1 MIRSAKLACGGAVAL
16 MLLGGMIC
24 PAMAETNTDS
34 AYGRVE
40 QRIIENNPDFD
51 IQLKYGLNGYAV
63 NDRGS
68 VIRLDIVCD
77 TDFAGNVSVQ
87 TSYSEGFGTK
97 NMTYARDVELKA
109 GENTELEF
117 CVDNMGSGIA
127 KVEIKDS
134 DGELVYS
141 ERDSLS
147 IEGNDM
153 VVAVGVMSDRQD
165 AMSYIEDV
173 SMDNVYDNAKV
184 ETVALSPSDIPE
196 SEEGLEAIEY
206 MLVDDYDLSGL
217 SEKQSAAI
225 KQWVYSGG
233 AMILAKSSD
242 ENELSSFDG
251 DFVSAVNATQ
261 QVHELDG

>member
-109 GENTELEF
+109 
-117 CVDNMGSGIA
+117 
-127 KVEIKDS
+127 
-134 DGELVYS
+134 
-141 ERDSLS
+141 
-147 IEGNDM
+147 
-153 VVAVGVMSDRQD
+153 
-165 AMSYIEDV
+165 
-173 SMDNVYDNAKV
+173 
-184 ETVALSPSDIPE
+184 
-196 SEEGLEAIEY
+196 
-206 MLVDDYDLSGL
+206 
-217 SEKQSAAI
+217 
-225 KQWVYSGG
+225 
-233 AMILAKSSD
+233 
-242 ENELSSFDG
+242 
-251 DFVSAVNATQ
+251 
-261 QVHELDG
+261 

>member
-1 MIRSAKLACGGAVAL
+1 
-16 MLLGGMIC
+16 
-24 PAMAETNTDS
+24 
-34 AYGRVE
+34 
-40 QRIIENNPDFD
+40 
-51 IQLKYGLNGYAV
+51 
-63 NDRGS
+63 
-68 VIRLDIVCD
+68 
-77 TDFAGNVSVQ
+77 
-87 TSYSEGFGTK
+87 
-97 NMTYARDVELKA
+97 
-109 GENTELEF
+109 
-117 CVDNMGSGIA
+117 MGSGIA

-233 AMILAKSSD
+233 GCD
-242 ENELSSFDG
+242 TG
-251 DFVSAVNATQ
+251 
-261 QVHELDG
+261 QVVR